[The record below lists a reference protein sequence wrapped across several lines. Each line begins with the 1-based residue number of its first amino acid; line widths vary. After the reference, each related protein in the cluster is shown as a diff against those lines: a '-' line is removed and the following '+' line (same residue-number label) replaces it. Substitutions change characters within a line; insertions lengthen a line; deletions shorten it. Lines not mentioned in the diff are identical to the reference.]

1 MMLTMAKKLLILK
14 GPSGTGKTTTISLLG
29 PVMGFGITEWRNPI
43 GSDLSS
49 ERFVSMSAQFED
61 FLGRSG
67 RFGCLDMFSGSG
79 DTTRVSEAPDVA
91 ATKADRRNVTLLEEF
106 PNTFMRSSTA
116 LESFRETLSHFL
128 AATTSPLTDS
138 SGQVSPVV
146 MIISET
152 LFTTSTAISDS
163 FTAHRLLGPRILTH
177 PAVSVIEFNPIAPTF
192 ITKALDLVVQKEA
205 RTSGRRRTPGP
216 AVLKRLGEIGD
227 VRSAVGS
234 LEFLCLRGD
243 EDSEWS
249 GRVAG
254 KLKRGAKDSA
264 TMTQVEKESLE
275 MVTRREATL
284 GIFHAV
290 GKVVYNKR
298 DDVSGR
304 DPAVEPPSQP
314 PDHLSESEHARPKVS
329 QVSVDTLIDET
340 GTDTQTFI
348 AALHENYILSCEG
361 PSTLDSVNGC
371 IDVLSDCDVLSPDGR
386 GGFRS
391 GAIGGG
397 YSNGASQGAATDSL
411 RQGDICFQI
420 AVRGILFA
428 LPHPVKRR
436 SQPSSMNGV
445 RAGGRGGDAHKM
457 FYPTSLRLWRQAE
470 EIEALVDSWFH
481 RNANIAHDG
490 AQFDGPSTKSGG
502 VESWKAHPTNAL
514 DPNHTPPA
522 SPNNNTPPSLTT
534 PTNTARHETILERLP
549 YLAQISRHRHK
560 LNRPTTEIRQLEKI
574 TQFRGIDAQSDE
586 ISEEEDAQLPA
597 LEPLWTTDRPAEVVG
612 LEPRSRKGGGRW
624 RRGEGEEGTNGGFGA
639 SLLAGSGV
647 EKLVLSDDDI
657 ED

>member
-1 MMLTMAKKLLILK
+1 
-14 GPSGTGKTTTISLLG
+14 
-29 PVMGFGITEWRNPI
+29 MGFDITEWKNPI
-43 GSDLSS
+43 GSEFSS
-49 ERFVSMSAQFED
+49 ESFVSMTAQFED

-67 RFGCLDMFSGSG
+67 RFGCLDIFSGNG
-79 DTTRVSEAPDVA
+79 NNTKVSEETVA
-91 ATKADRRNVTLLEEF
+91 APTNADRQNVILLEEF

-116 LESFRETLSHFL
+116 LESFRETVLHYL
-128 AATTSPLTDS
+128 AANTFPLADVP
-138 SGQVSPVV
+138 SGHVTPVV

-152 LFTTSTAISDS
+152 LLTTSTAIADS

-177 PAVSVIEFNPIAPTF
+177 PAVSVIDFNPIAPTF
-192 ITKALDLVVQKEA
+192 IAKALDLVVQKEA

-243 EDSEWS
+243 EGSEWS

-254 KLKRGAKDSA
+254 KLKRGAKDCSNL
-264 TMTQVEKESLE
+264 TKLEKESME

-298 DDVSGR
+298 DDISAP
-304 DPAVEPPSQP
+304 DPIIEPPPQP
-314 PDHLSESEHARPKVS
+314 PDHLSQHTRAKVS

-348 AALHENYILSCEG
+348 AALHENYVLSCEG
-361 PSTLDSVNGC
+361 PSTIDSINGC
-371 IDVLSDCDVLSPDGR
+371 IDALSDCDVLSPDGR
-386 GGFRS
+386 SNSRP

-397 YSNGASQGAATDSL
+397 FGRGASQGTATDSL

-428 LPHPVKRR
+428 LPYPVKRR
-436 SQPSSMNGV
+436 AQPGSMTGV

-470 EIEALVDSWFH
+470 EIEALVDDCINRS
-481 RNANIAHDG
+481 ANSNHTTAPYHNHTTELGD
-490 AQFDGPSTKSGG
+490 
-502 VESWKAHPTNAL
+502 VESWKSPPTN
-514 DPNHTPPA
+514 T
-522 SPNNNTPPSLTT
+522 LTT
-534 PTNTARHETILERLP
+534 NHISSFAPNDNPLQNLPIPTRTARHEMLLDRLP
-549 YLAQISRHRHK
+549 YLVQITRHRQK
-560 LNRPTTEIRQLEKI
+560 LNGPTTTTAEVRQLEKI
-574 TQFRGIDAQSDE
+574 THFRGIDAPSDDV
-586 ISEEEDAQLPA
+586 SEEEDAALSL
-597 LEPLWTTDRPAEVVG
+597 LEPLWTTDRPAESSV
-612 LEPRSRKGGGRW
+612 LETRSWRKGGMRK
-624 RRGEGEEGTNGGFGA
+624 RVDGGFGRR
-639 SLLAGSGV
+639 LLVEGGM